1 MQVFRFVYALL
12 LDRSFLYLLLVVNL
26 LGTAYGFVWYAEQ
39 LEFTWAEISGWL
51 VWFVPDSP
59 TASLFFCFSL
69 IYLIR
74 QGNVQQ
80 SHQKSGMLRQFVEAF
95 AVVTSVKYGI
105 WCVWMI
111 VMAAQQQ
118 DPIVWQEWMLITSHA
133 AMAIQGVLYARFFT
147 YRYAALLLVGLW
159 TIGNDLIDYGLGV
172 YPSLSRVLKDDLG
185 SIQMITH
192 LLSLFS
198 LGVAF
203 ALRMK
208 RF

>member
-147 YRYAALLLVGLW
+147 YRYAALLLVGIW